1 MAQVNSLICWGGHTG
16 KANCYADAGT
26 DRVTLTKHGIKSE
39 GLKLWAISGIPSG
52 LSAAVPYWGKRYSDN
67 EFELYTDA
75 ALTTRATWTTT
86 SSTLLLKSDLVI
98 SPAARLAAYGLSD
111 LSRWYSGS
119 TYKIYDGLYSWYAAR
134 VAASDTFTEELCEI
148 GEAFYD
154 MTNNQIDMNFRAPKV
169 TITSKING
177 IWGPGFH
184 AGVYDAGFTHLF
196 GGYGLIMRSA
206 GITVEGFSL
215 RQQAGV
221 GTRNLETV
229 GFNSLAQQMFFVGVA
244 RTTNSE
250 GMRLG
255 AVGATAKNCV
265 AIGLHRGFSLSPY
278 SAYLTA
284 IGCFATDNTIGFGN
298 QSDLATNSSATAI
311 NCLSIGNATDWFV
324 QGPLVS
330 ASNNAGLGTEAWM
343 VGSGATRITIGA
355 DWNTTTPLFR
365 NYANKDYRPYIP
377 LNANSTLL
385 VEAGTDYYNPLG
397 FDIAGNVAPAYM
409 NGGAAK
415 LDVGAYEH
423 DPGYGPWP
431 SSTTVTFIGV
441 NAGSEIRVY
450 NTALDELA
458 GVESSSSNPALTW
471 QVPVGDVRIVI
482 IHPDYKI
489 KEFTYTTTAGA
500 QSLPV
505 QQERDKW
512 YSNPA

>member
-1 MAQVNSLICWGGHTG
+1 MC
-16 KANCYADAGT
+16 
-26 DRVTLTKHGIKSE
+26 
-39 GLKLWAISGIPSG
+39 
-52 LSAAVPYWGKRYSDN
+52 
-67 EFELYTDA
+67 
-75 ALTTRATWTTT
+75 
-86 SSTLLLKSDLVI
+86 
-98 SPAARLAAYGLSD
+98 
-111 LSRWYSGS
+111 
-119 TYKIYDGLYSWYAAR
+119 
-134 VAASDTFTEELCEI
+134 AASDTFTEELCEI

-265 AIGLHRGFSLSPY
+265 AIGLHRGFSFSPY

-330 ASNNAGLGTEAWM
+330 ASNNAGLGTSAWM
-343 VGSGATRITIGA
+343 VGTGATRITIGA
-355 DWNTTTPLFR
+355 DWNTTAPLFR
-365 NYANKDYRPYIP
+365 DYANKGYRPFIP
-377 LNANSTLL
+377 LNANSSLL
-385 VEAGTDYYNPLG
+385 V
-397 FDIAGNVAPAYM
+397 
-409 NGGAAK
+409 
-415 LDVGAYEH
+415 
-423 DPGYGPWP
+423 GYASG
-431 SSTTVTFIGV
+431 
-441 NAGSEIRVY
+441 
-450 NTALDELA
+450 
-458 GVESSSSNPALTW
+458 
-471 QVPVGDVRIVI
+471 
-482 IHPDYKI
+482 
-489 KEFTYTTTAGA
+489 
-500 QSLPV
+500 LPV
-505 QQERDKW
+505 FIPFIDAVVVSGTSIQSANFQYGSGFTCRYRVRKGTTPSIVPFESTLAVTSAGGSGTAVRNADE
-512 YSNPA
+512 

>member
-39 GLKLWAISGIPSG
+39 GLKLWAISGIPTG

-75 ALTTRATWTTT
+75 ALTTRATWTST
-86 SSTLLLKSDLVI
+86 SSTLLLKSDLII
-98 SPAARLAAYGLSD
+98 SPAARLAAFGLSD

-154 MTNNQIDMNFRAPKV
+154 MTNNSIDMDMKAPKV
-169 TITSKING
+169 TITSKINEKR
-177 IWGPGFH
+177 GPAFH
-184 AGVYDAGFTHLF
+184 AGVYDAGFTWLF
-196 GGYGLIMRSA
+196 GGYGILTRSP
-206 GITVEGFSL
+206 GITLDGFSV

-221 GTRNLETV
+221 STRNIEL
-229 GFNSLAQQMFFVGVA
+229 FAYNSLAQQMFTVGVA
-244 RTTNSE
+244 RATNSE
-250 GMRLG
+250 GIRLAG
-255 AVGATAKNCV
+255 VGTKAINCV
-265 AIGLHRGFSLSPY
+265 AIGLHRGFSFTPY
-278 SAYLTA
+278 AAYESA

-298 QSDLATNSSATAI
+298 PNDLATNSSATAI
-311 NCLSIGNATDWFV
+311 NCLSVGNATDWFV

-330 ASNNAGLGTEAWM
+330 ASNNAGLGTAAWM
-343 VGSGATRITIGA
+343 AGTGATRITIGA

-365 NYANKDYRPYIP
+365 DYANKDYRPFVP
-377 LNANSTLL
+377 LNANSSLL
-385 VEAGTDYYNPLG
+385 VEGGTDYHNPLG
-397 FDIAGNVAPAYM
+397 YDVAGNVAPAYM
-409 NGGAAK
+409 NGGAAA

-431 SSTTVTFIGV
+431 ASTTVTFSGA
-441 NAGSEIRVY
+441 NSGSEIRVY
-450 NTALDELA
+450 NTSLDELA
-458 GVESSSSNPALTW
+458 GVESSSANPSLTW
-471 QVPVGDVRIVI
+471 QIPVGDVRIVI

-489 KEFTYTTTAGA
+489 KEFTYASLVGN